1 MVMGV
6 GKSSVLSIYPSKAVI
21 LTLPNGNFGLVSPC
35 LSNLQ
40 KCPVYEAAFVGFEMA
55 KLE

>member
-1 MVMGV
+1 MVVGV

-21 LTLPNGNFGLVSPC
+21 LIRPNGNFGSMSLC
-35 LSNLQ
+35 LLNLQ

>member
-1 MVMGV
+1 MEMGV
-6 GKSSVLSIYPSKAVI
+6 GTSSVLSIYPSKAVI
-21 LTLPNGNFGLVSPC
+21 LTLPNGNFGSVSPC
-35 LSNLQ
+35 LLNLQ